1 MKRPFLVCT
10 TLAAITLCSS
20 SALASMGDTPLSPI
34 QIASQFALDADLTPP
49 PNFQAFSLTS
59 PYQNT
64 ITVHQADAAFIKVH
78 FSQFSLPEGAYVT
91 VSSEDG
97 QEQYRY
103 TMQANGQR
111 TFNAENGEDGV
122 NQFSAMSVHGDTARV
137 TLTLPAGTQ
146 WQSKHALRID
156 TYKAGDPSDEIIAE
170 QEVGQLSTCGINER
184 KDVACWQDSHP
195 EEYERSRPVARLLMN
210 GSGLCTGWRVGPD
223 NHMFTNNHCV
233 ESQTELANTEV
244 WFNYQR
250 PTCGRGQITDV
261 VKVTGAQLL
270 NTDYTL
276 DYTLFSVNNFA
287 KVAQFGYMGLDVRQ
301 PQRGETIFIPQH
313 GAGNPKELSIE
324 SDQNSGG
331 ICQIDVAI
339 TNGRGSNT
347 DTGYF
352 CDTTGG
358 SSGSPVLAKDS
369 HNVIALHHFGGCENQ
384 GVRIDKI
391 WPQVAGEFE
400 NVPPQGDHQSGGAP
414 NAVFTGHCTALSCEF
429 DANGANDSDGSIVS
443 YQWDFGDGY
452 QATGVTASHKYGS
465 AGTYSVTLTVTDDQ
479 GLTDSVNKAFTVG
492 SVNDFPRTELS
503 GQRSSWQY
511 FAYTAPQTGSATV
524 RMYGGTGDADLYV
537 QKGTKPDQNQYQ
549 CRPYTSGNSESCRV
563 DVNAGDEVFIGI
575 RGYRAFSGVTLD
587 VSQ

>member
-1 MKRPFLVCT
+1 MKRPLLFCT
-10 TLAAITLCSS
+10 TLAVMTLCSS
-20 SALASMGDTPLSPI
+20 SAVANIGDKALSPI
-34 QIASQFALDADLTPP
+34 QIASQYSLDANLTPP
-49 PNFQAFSLTS
+49 PNFQAFSLTT
-59 PYQNT
+59 PYQKT
-64 ITVHQADAAFIKVH
+64 IKVHQVNAAFIKVH

-97 QEQYRY
+97 QEHYRY
-103 TMQANGQR
+103 TMQVNGQR
-111 TFNAENGEDGV
+111 TFNAKNGEDGV
-122 NQFSAMSVHGDTARV
+122 NQFAAMSVHGDTAKV

-146 WQSKHALRID
+146 WQSKHALLID

-170 QEVGQLSTCGINER
+170 QDIGQLSTCGINER
-184 KDVACWQDSHP
+184 KDVACWQDSQP

-250 PTCGRGQITDV
+250 PTCGSGQITDV

-339 TNGRGSNT
+339 TNGRGTGT

-391 WPQVAGEFE
+391 WPQVAGEFD
-400 NVPPQGDHQSGGAP
+400 NVPPKGDHQSGGVP
-414 NAVFTGHCTALSCEF
+414 NAIFTGQCTALSCEF

-452 QATGVTASHKYGS
+452 QANGVTASHKYGT
-465 AGTYSVTLTVTDDQ
+465 AGTYSVALTVTDDQ
-479 GLTDSVNKAFTVG
+479 GLTDSVRKAFTVDN
-492 SVNDFPRTELS
+492 VNDFPRTELS

-511 FAYTAPQTGSATV
+511 FAYTAPQAGSATV

-549 CRPYTSGNSESCRV
+549 CRPYTSGNNERCQV

-575 RGYRAFSGVTLD
+575 RGYRTFTGVTLD
-587 VSQ
+587 VNP